1 MRQDMHWKLCL
12 LSVLAWAF
20 SAVAVD
26 CTGIRAVSPS
36 CKTNESAYH
45 RDFFYIGGGYAPAG
59 NSTSSSI
66 FSDQIYVEKLTP
78 AKGVKKAR
86 PLVFISAGVPSGVVW
101 LNTPDN
107 RKGWASYF
115 LDAGY
120 QVYILDITA
129 NGRSGQ
135 NDVVKYPLRF
145 GSTDT
150 IHQGS
155 FTAPE
160 LTNPYPQ
167 SQGHDKWPGNGT
179 RGDPIFD
186 AFFAATVPLTSN
198 TTAQEL
204 SMRADGCTL
213 LSLIGPSNL
222 ICHSA
227 GCTYTALMSDQCPE
241 LVHANFNLEPGNVP
255 FQSLVGNSTVPSVGR
270 TRSRPYGLTNTP
282 ITYSPPVVNATTDL
296 TVVEVGQDTRALR
309 SCFLQSNSSTIHTL
323 TQIAKVPYIMFTAP
337 NSPHITYDH
346 CFVSY
351 LKQAGVPDVTWIKF
365 GDLGI
370 QGNAHFSFIEE
381 NNLQLAAVVE
391 KEIVKRDGKGKRTIR
406 VER

>member
-1 MRQDMHWKLCL
+1 MYRCFQIL
-12 LSVLAWAF
+12 VALAWAGVSF
-20 SAVAVD
+20 AVD
-26 CTGIRAVSPS
+26 CTGIKAVSPQ
-36 CKTNESAYH
+36 CKTSQSSHY
-45 RDFFYIGGGYAPAG
+45 RDFFYVGGGYAPAG
-59 NSTSSSI
+59 NTTSSI
-66 FSDQIYVEKLTP
+66 FSDQMYVEKLTP
-78 AKGVKKAR
+78 AKGVSKKH

-135 NDVVKYPLRF
+135 NDVAKYPLRF

-150 IHQGS
+150 IHENG
-155 FTAPE
+155 FTHPE
-160 LTNPYPQ
+160 GINPYPQ
-167 SQGHDKWPGNGT
+167 SQGHTQWPGSGT

-198 TTAQEL
+198 STAQEL

-213 LSLIGPSNL
+213 LSLIGPSYT

-227 GCTYTALMSDQCPE
+227 GCTYTALMSDQCPDL
-241 LVHANFNLEPGNVP
+241 LVANLNLEPGNIP
-255 FQSLVGNSTVPSVGR
+255 FQSLVGNATVPAVGR
-270 TRSRPYGLTNTP
+270 TRSRPWGLTNTK
-282 ITYSPPVVNATTDL
+282 ITYNPPVTNASTDL
-296 TVVEVGQDTRALR
+296 KVVEVGVDTPALR
-309 SCFLQSNSSTIHTL
+309 SCFLQSNASTIRTL
-323 TQIAKVPYIMFTAP
+323 PQIAKVPYVMFTAA

-351 LKQAGVPDVTWIKF
+351 LAQAGVPDVTWIKF

-370 QGNAHFSFIEE
+370 QGNGHFFYIEL

-391 KEIVKRDGKGKRTIR
+391 KEIQKRDGKGRFR
-406 VER
+406 SRAAR